1 MEDRGGS
8 EGNQPI
14 ELSLPRRR
22 PDIIRA
28 PRDYFLGPVFAA
40 SKQTGPRE
48 VTVRVKIGH
57 DVSERRY
64 QIGGF
69 HPMDPDK
76 HPPALDV
83 RHARAIF
90 SLLSFRDEYDDSRLI
105 RFSFNEFC
113 CKYAQTNG
121 GRYAR
126 AIKKIVSDLMDSY
139 IRVSD
144 LKTGIDHEYR
154 LIERIDIEKRPPRR
168 RDSRIAISKQKEMW
182 FNGCTLSP
190 EFAGLLN
197 RVAELQDL
205 NIDVFN
211 SISSPLAQAI
221 YLYIPSRAHH
231 HSETQP
237 FEITLTNLLQQVS
250 FPVPQVN
257 WIRKKLFTQNRKSI
271 LYQLD
276 GLETLRGHFRVRLA
290 PTSDG
295 TDWKLQAW
303 VERNLMKQHRPNEAS
318 KLITA
323 YLKSGRTR
331 AMFNEAVSQKKPL
344 THHEIWL
351 LDTAKVVVGKNRP
364 FFEMVKALIGDSYFA
379 ALLHEAKGDE
389 QEGRKATKN
398 QTARLIHRLMEALET
413 LPKPK
418 KMGLDS

>member
-1 MEDRGGS
+1 MEDKGASGETR
-8 EGNQPI
+8 PI
-14 ELSLPRRR
+14 ELSLPRRK
-22 PDIIRA
+22 PDVVRG

-40 SKQTGPRE
+40 TKQTGPRE
-48 VTVRVKIGH
+48 ITVRVRIG
-57 DVSERRY
+57 DEVTERRY

-69 HPMDPDK
+69 HPLDPDQ

-90 SLLSFRDEYDDSRLI
+90 SLLSFRDEYDDTRLI

-126 AIKKIVSDLMDSY
+126 AIKRIVRDLTDSY

-144 LKTGIDHEYR
+144 MKTGIDHEYR

-168 RDSRIAISKQKEMW
+168 RDSRIATSKQKEMR

-211 SISSPLAQAI
+211 AIRSPLAEAI

-231 HSETQP
+231 HSENDP

-250 FPVPQVN
+250 FPVPAVN
-257 WIRKKLFTQNRKSI
+257 WICKKLFTQNRHSI
-271 LYQLD
+271 LNQLD
-276 GLETLRGHFRVRLA
+276 GLETLLE
-290 PTSDG
+290 PTTNTWLSLL
-295 TDWKLQAW
+295 K
-303 VERNLMKQHRPNEAS
+303 RS
-318 KLITA
+318 SA
-323 YLKSGRTR
+323 YFCSTSTR
-331 AMFNEAVSQKKPL
+331 MIPHGF
-344 THHEIWL
+344 H
-351 LDTAKVVVGKNRP
+351 
-364 FFEMVKALIGDSYFA
+364 IGNPRS
-379 ALLHEAKGDE
+379 
-389 QEGRKATKN
+389 
-398 QTARLIHRLMEALET
+398 
-413 LPKPK
+413 
-418 KMGLDS
+418 SS